1 MNALRLMRDK
11 LPSGKAL
18 GGALRPELVSRLL
31 PVVLLAIGI
40 TALVMMFLWNDQA
53 SYKPVFGAREQVPVS
68 DMMAALDAEGIAYRL
83 HPESGQVLVSSSD
96 LGRARM
102 LLAAKGVT
110 ARLPEGLELM
120 DKNDP
125 LGVTQFVQDIRFRRG
140 LEGEL
145 VQSITSMDA
154 VRSARV
160 HLSVARSSTFVLN
173 AQDKSTASVVLSLHP
188 GRTLGNEQIASII
201 QLVAGS
207 VSNLDP
213 SRVSV
218 VDQAGRLLSAR
229 VDVKDGIDQGSFA
242 DEAVRKAQNDILQNA
257 HQLLQPLLGAGNYNV
272 SVAVELGQD
281 RVQETQERY
290 GDAPKV
296 TNEASREESNRDR
309 VALGVPGSLSNRPAT
324 PAPDANAAP
333 NTAERSAVTRQ
344 FAYDRSVTTIQ
355 RARGQLKKLSVAVVL
370 NDGAAPGAAATG
382 WTPQDIARMEGLLR
396 GGLGINAERG
406 DQLVVSSLAFPGAAP
421 AVPWYEER
429 ETVFEFVTWGLYVLG
444 ALLCYVLLVRPLL
457 RILRERHKPPAEV
470 GMTDLIAL
478 EGGAGAV
485 PAEPPALANPAPA
498 VAALSHKT
506 QAVNSGAMV
515 PLLADY
521 DLPPPGSPVEVL
533 VNHLKVLAQ
542 KEPERVAEVVKQW
555 VQKNAAIS

>member
-1 MNALRLMRDK
+1 M
-11 LPSGKAL
+11 
-18 GGALRPELVSRLL
+18 
-31 PVVLLAIGI
+31 
-40 TALVMMFLWNDQA
+40 
-53 SYKPVFGAREQVPVS
+53 
-68 DMMAALDAEGIAYRL
+68 
-83 HPESGQVLVSSSD
+83 
-96 LGRARM
+96 
-102 LLAAKGVT
+102 
-110 ARLPEGLELM
+110 
-120 DKNDP
+120 
-125 LGVTQFVQDIRFRRG
+125 
-140 LEGEL
+140 
-145 VQSITSMDA
+145 
-154 VRSARV
+154 
-160 HLSVARSSTFVLN
+160 
-173 AQDKSTASVVLSLHP
+173 
-188 GRTLGNEQIASII
+188 
-201 QLVAGS
+201 
-207 VSNLDP
+207 SNLDP

-229 VDVKDGIDQGSFA
+229 VDVKDGIDNGSFA
-242 DEAVRKAQNDILQNA
+242 DEAARKAQNDILQNA

-290 GDAPKV
+290 GDSPKV

-324 PAPDANAAP
+324 PAPAANEAP

-370 NDGAAPGAAATG
+370 NEGAAPGGAASWG
-382 WTPQDIARMEGLLR
+382 PQEIARMEGLLR

-406 DQLVVSSLAFPGAAP
+406 DQLVVSALAFPGAAP
-421 AVPWYEER
+421 AVPWYAER

-444 ALLCYVLLVRPLL
+444 ALLGYFLLARPLL
-457 RILRERHKPPAEV
+457 RLLRERNQPAEV

-478 EGGAGAV
+478 EGGPGA
-485 PAEPPALANPAPA
+485 ADETPALAQPSQA
-498 VAALSHKT
+498 VAALPNKVPPS
-506 QAVNSGAMV
+506 ASGAMV

-555 VQKNAAIS
+555 VQKNAATT

>member
-18 GGALRPELVSRLL
+18 GGALRPEQITRLL

-68 DMMAALDAEGIAYRL
+68 DMMATLDAEGIAYRL

-173 AQDKSTASVVLSLHP
+173 AQDKSTASVVLNLHP

-213 SRVSV
+213 ARVSV

-242 DEAVRKAQNDILQNA
+242 DEAVRKAQSDILQNA

-290 GDAPKV
+290 GDVPKV

-324 PAPDANAAP
+324 PAPDAAP

-370 NDGAAPGAAATG
+370 NDGAAPGATAG
-382 WTPQDIARMEGLLR
+382 WTPEDIARMENLLR

-406 DQLVVSSLAFPGAAP
+406 DQLVVSSLAFPGATP
-421 AVPWYEER
+421 AVPWYAER
-429 ETVFEFVTWGLYVLG
+429 ETVFEFVTWGLYALG
-444 ALLCYVLLVRPLL
+444 ALLCYFLLARPLL
-457 RILRERHKPPAEV
+457 RILRERQKPPAEV

-478 EGGAGAV
+478 EGGAAGAT
-485 PAEPPALANPAPA
+485 AEPPALANPAPA
-498 VAALSHKT
+498 AVALPNKAQPAS
-506 QAVNSGAMV
+506 SGAMV

-555 VQKNAAIS
+555 VQKNAAIT

>member
-1 MNALRLMRDK
+1 MNALRLMREK
-11 LPSGKAL
+11 MPQGQSFGA
-18 GGALRPELVSRLL
+18 ALRPEFFARLL
-31 PVVLLAIGI
+31 PVILLAIGI
-40 TALVMMFLWNDQA
+40 TAMVMMFLWNAQS
-53 SYKPVFGAREQVPVS
+53 SYKPVFGAQEQVPAA
-68 DMMAALDAEGIAYRL
+68 DMMATLDAEGIGYRL
-83 HPESGQVLVSSSD
+83 HPETGQVLVSSSD
-96 LGRARM
+96 LGRVRM

-145 VQSITSMDA
+145 VQSITSMEA
-154 VRSARV
+154 VRGARV

-173 AQDKSTASVVLSLHP
+173 ANDKSTASVVLTLHP
-188 GRTLGNEQIASII
+188 GRNLGNEQIASII

-213 SRVSV
+213 ARVSV

-229 VDVKDGIDQGSFA
+229 VDVKDGIDNGSFA
-242 DEAVRKAQNDILQNA
+242 DEAARKAQNDILQSA

-272 SVAVELGQD
+272 SVAVELDQD
-281 RVQETQERY
+281 RIQETQERY
-290 GDAPKV
+290 GDTPKI

-309 VALGVPGSLSNRPAT
+309 VALGVPGSLSNRPVN
-324 PAPDANAAP
+324 PVPEANAEP
-333 NTAERSAVTRQ
+333 STAERSAVTRQ

-370 NDGAAPGAAATG
+370 NEGAAPGTAKT
-382 WTPQDIARMEGLLR
+382 WTPQEITRMENLLR
-396 GGLGINAERG
+396 GGLGISTERG
-406 DQLVVSSLAFPGAAP
+406 DQLVVSALAFPGAAP

-429 ETVFEFVTWGLYVLG
+429 ESVFEFVTWGLYAVG
-444 ALLCYVLLVRPLL
+444 ALLAYFLVARPLL
-457 RILRERHKPPAEV
+457 RILRGRQKPAEV

-478 EGGAGAV
+478 QGDQGKAAAGDA
-485 PAEPPALANPAPA
+485 PALANLAQA
-498 VAALSHKT
+498 AAALPNAT
-506 QAVNSGAMV
+506 AAQSGAMV

>member
-11 LPSGKAL
+11 LPLGKAL
-18 GGALRPELVSRLL
+18 GGAWRPELASRLL

-40 TALVMMFLWNDQA
+40 TTMVMMFLWNDQA

-68 DMMAALDAEGIAYRL
+68 DMMATLDAEGIGYRL
-83 HPESGQVLVSSSD
+83 HPETGQVLVSSSD
-96 LGRARM
+96 LGRVRM

-173 AQDKSTASVVLSLHP
+173 AQDKSTASVVLNLHP

-229 VDVKDGIDQGSFA
+229 VDVKDGIDNGSFA
-242 DEAVRKAQNDILQNA
+242 DEAARKAQNDILQNA

-324 PAPDANAAP
+324 PAPDANEAP

-370 NDGAAPGAAATG
+370 NEGAAPGGAASWG
-382 WTPQDIARMEGLLR
+382 PQEIARMEGLLR

-406 DQLVVSSLAFPGAAP
+406 DQLVVSALAFPGAAP

-444 ALLCYVLLVRPLL
+444 ALLCYFLLARPLL
-457 RILRERHKPPAEV
+457 RLLRERNKPAAEV

-478 EGGAGAV
+478 EGGPGA
-485 PAEPPALANPAPA
+485 AEEAPALAQPSQA
-498 VAALSHKT
+498 VAALPNKVPPSS
-506 QAVNSGAMV
+506 SGAMV

-555 VQKNAAIS
+555 VQKNAAIT

>member
-1 MNALRLMRDK
+1 MNALRLMREK
-11 LPSGKAL
+11 LPTGMAF
-18 GGALRPELVSRLL
+18 GRAWRPESISRLL
-31 PVVLLAIGI
+31 PVVLLAIGV
-40 TALVMMFLWNDQA
+40 TAMVMMFLWNDQA

-68 DMMAALDAEGIAYRL
+68 DMMATLDAEGIAYRL

-213 SRVSV
+213 ARVSV

-229 VDVKDGIDQGSFA
+229 VDVKDGIDHGSFA
-242 DEAVRKAQNDILQNA
+242 DEAARKAQNDILQNA

-324 PAPDANAAP
+324 PAPDANGAP

-370 NDGAAPGAAATG
+370 NDGAAPGAATG

-429 ETVFEFVTWGLYVLG
+429 ETVFEFVTWGLYALG
-444 ALLCYVLLVRPLL
+444 ALLCYFLLARPLL
-457 RILRERHKPPAEV
+457 RILRERHKPAAEV

-478 EGGAGAV
+478 EGAAAAAGAE
-485 PAEPPALANPAPA
+485 APALANPAPA
-498 VAALSHKT
+498 VAALPNK
-506 QAVNSGAMV
+506 AAPANSGAMV

-555 VQKNAAIS
+555 VQKNAAIT

>member
-18 GGALRPELVSRLL
+18 GGVLRPEQITRLL

-68 DMMAALDAEGIAYRL
+68 DMMATLDAEGIAYRL

-173 AQDKSTASVVLSLHP
+173 AQDKSTASVVLNLHP

-213 SRVSV
+213 ARVSV

-242 DEAVRKAQNDILQNA
+242 DEAVRKAQSDILQNA

-290 GDAPKV
+290 GDVPKV

-324 PAPDANAAP
+324 PAPDAAP

-370 NDGAAPGAAATG
+370 NDGAAPGATAG
-382 WTPQDIARMEGLLR
+382 WTPEDIARMENLLR

-406 DQLVVSSLAFPGAAP
+406 DQLVVSSLAFPGATP
-421 AVPWYEER
+421 AVPWYAER
-429 ETVFEFVTWGLYVLG
+429 ETVFEFVTWGLYALG
-444 ALLCYVLLVRPLL
+444 ALLCYFLLARPLL
-457 RILRERHKPPAEV
+457 RILRERQKPPAEV

-478 EGGAGAV
+478 EGGAAGAT
-485 PAEPPALANPAPA
+485 AEPPALANPAPA
-498 VAALSHKT
+498 AVALPNKA
-506 QAVNSGAMV
+506 QPANSGAMV

-555 VQKNAAIS
+555 VQKNAAIT

>member
-11 LPSGKAL
+11 LPLGKAL
-18 GGALRPELVSRLL
+18 GGAWRPEMASRLL

-40 TALVMMFLWNDQA
+40 TAMVMMFLWNDQA

-68 DMMAALDAEGIAYRL
+68 DMMATLDAEGIGYRL
-83 HPESGQVLVSSSD
+83 HPETGQVLVSSSD
-96 LGRARM
+96 LGRVRM

-173 AQDKSTASVVLSLHP
+173 AQDKSTASVVLNLHP

-229 VDVKDGIDQGSFA
+229 VDVKDGIDNGSFA
-242 DEAVRKAQNDILQNA
+242 DEAARKAQNDILQNA

-370 NDGAAPGAAATG
+370 NEGAAPAGATSWG
-382 WTPQDIARMEGLLR
+382 PEEIARMEGLLR

-406 DQLVVSSLAFPGAAP
+406 DQLVVSALAFPGAAP
-421 AVPWYEER
+421 AVPWYAER
-429 ETVFEFVTWGLYVLG
+429 ETVFEFVSWGLYALG
-444 ALLCYVLLVRPLL
+444 ALLAYFLLARPLL
-457 RILRERHKPPAEV
+457 RLLRERHKPAAEV

-478 EGGAGAV
+478 EGGPGN
-485 PAEPPALANPAPA
+485 AEEAPALAQPSQA
-498 VAALSHKT
+498 VAALPNKVQPS
-506 QAVNSGAMV
+506 ASGAMV

-555 VQKNAAIS
+555 VQKNAAIT

>member
-1 MNALRLMRDK
+1 MNALRLMREK
-11 LPSGKAL
+11 MPQGKTF
-18 GGALRPELVSRLL
+18 GDALRPEFVSRLL
-31 PVVLLAIGI
+31 PVLVLAIGI
-40 TALVMMFLWNDQA
+40 TAMVMMFLWNAQS
-53 SYKPVFGAREQVPVS
+53 SYKPVFGAQEQVPAA
-68 DMMAALDAEGIAYRL
+68 DMMATLDAEGIGYRL
-83 HPESGQVLVSSSD
+83 HPETGQVLVSSSD
-96 LGRARM
+96 LGRVRM

-145 VQSITSMDA
+145 VQSITSLDA
-154 VRSARV
+154 VRAARV

-173 AQDKSTASVVLSLHP
+173 ANDKSTASVVLTLHP
-188 GRTLGNEQIASII
+188 GRNLGNEQIASII

-229 VDVKDGIDQGSFA
+229 VDVKDGIDNGSFA
-242 DEAVRKAQNDILQNA
+242 DEAARKAQNDILQNA

-272 SVAVELGQD
+272 SVAVELDQD

-290 GDAPKV
+290 GDTPKI

-309 VALGVPGSLSNRPAT
+309 VALGVPGSLSNRPVNPVPET
-324 PAPDANAAP
+324 KDEP

-344 FAYDRSVTTIQ
+344 FAYDRSVTTIE

-370 NDGAAPGAAATG
+370 NEGAAPGTATA
-382 WTPQDIARMEGLLR
+382 WTPQEITRMENLLR
-396 GGLGINAERG
+396 GGLGINTERG
-406 DQLVVSSLAFPGAAP
+406 DQLVVSALAFPGAAP

-429 ETVFEFVTWGLYVLG
+429 ESVFEFVTWGLYALG
-444 ALLCYVLLVRPLL
+444 ALLAYFLVARPLL
-457 RILRERHKPPAEV
+457 RILRGRQKPADV

-478 EGGAGAV
+478 QGGPVKAAV
-485 PAEPPALANPAPA
+485 GEAPALASPAQA
-498 VAALSHKT
+498 TAALPNST
-506 QAVNSGAMV
+506 AAPSGAMV

>member
-11 LPSGKAL
+11 LPLGKAL
-18 GGALRPELVSRLL
+18 GGAWRPEMASRLL

-40 TALVMMFLWNDQA
+40 TAMVMMFLWNDQA

-68 DMMAALDAEGIAYRL
+68 DMMATLDAEGIGYRL
-83 HPESGQVLVSSSD
+83 HPDTGQVLVSSSD
-96 LGRARM
+96 LGRVRM

-173 AQDKSTASVVLSLHP
+173 AQDKSTASVVLNLHP

-229 VDVKDGIDQGSFA
+229 VDVKDGIDNGSFA
-242 DEAVRKAQNDILQNA
+242 DEAARKAQNDILQNA

-290 GDAPKV
+290 GDSPKV

-370 NDGAAPGAAATG
+370 NEGAAPGGAANWG
-382 WTPQDIARMEGLLR
+382 PQEIARMESLLR

-406 DQLVVSSLAFPGAAP
+406 DQLVVSALAFPGAAP
-421 AVPWYEER
+421 AVPWYAER
-429 ETVFEFVTWGLYVLG
+429 ETVFEFVTWGLYALG
-444 ALLCYVLLVRPLL
+444 ALLAYFLLARPLL
-457 RILRERHKPPAEV
+457 RLLRERNKPAAEV

-478 EGGAGAV
+478 EGGPGN
-485 PAEPPALANPAPA
+485 AEEAPALAQPSPA
-498 VAALSHKT
+498 VAALPNKVQPS
-506 QAVNSGAMV
+506 ASGAMV

-555 VQKNAAIS
+555 VQKNAAIT

>member
-1 MNALRLMRDK
+1 MNALRLMREK

-18 GGALRPELVSRLL
+18 GGALRPELISRLL

-40 TALVMMFLWNDQA
+40 TAMVMMFLWNDQS
-53 SYKPVFGAREQVPVS
+53 SYKPVFGAQEQVPVS
-68 DMMAALDAEGIAYRL
+68 DMMATLDAEGIAYRL
-83 HPESGQVLVSSSD
+83 HPETGQVLVSSSH

-154 VRSARV
+154 VRTARV

-213 SRVSV
+213 ARVSV

-229 VDVKDGIDQGSFA
+229 VDVKDGIDNGSFA
-242 DEAVRKAQNDILQNA
+242 DEAARKAQNDILQNA

-290 GDAPKV
+290 GDVPKV

-309 VALGVPGSLSNRPAT
+309 VALGVPGSLSNRPAA

-370 NDGAAPGAAATG
+370 NDGAAPGAATG

-421 AVPWYEER
+421 TVPWYEER

-444 ALLCYVLLVRPLL
+444 ALLCYFLLARPLL
-457 RILRERHKPPAEV
+457 RILRERNKPAEV

-485 PAEPPALANPAPA
+485 ASEAPALANPAQA
-498 VAALSHKT
+498 VAALPNKVQSAT
-506 QAVNSGAMV
+506 SGAMV

-555 VQKNAAIS
+555 VQKNAAIT

>member
-1 MNALRLMRDK
+1 MNALRLMREK

-18 GGALRPELVSRLL
+18 GGALRPELISRLL
-31 PVVLLAIGI
+31 SVVLLAIGI
-40 TALVMMFLWNDQA
+40 TAMVMMFLWNDQS
-53 SYKPVFGAREQVPVS
+53 SYKPVFGAQEQVPVS
-68 DMMAALDAEGIAYRL
+68 DMMATLDAEGIAYRL
-83 HPESGQVLVSSSD
+83 HPETGQVLVSSSN

-154 VRSARV
+154 VRTARV

-213 SRVSV
+213 ARVSV

-229 VDVKDGIDQGSFA
+229 VDVKDGIDGGSFA
-242 DEAVRKAQNDILQNA
+242 DEAARKAQNDILQNA

-290 GDAPKV
+290 GDVPKV

-309 VALGVPGSLSNRPAT
+309 VALGVPGSLSNRPAA

-370 NDGAAPGAAATG
+370 NDGAAPGAATG

-421 AVPWYEER
+421 TVPWYEER

-444 ALLCYVLLVRPLL
+444 ALLCYFLLARPLL
-457 RILRERHKPPAEV
+457 RILRERNKPAEV

-478 EGGAGAV
+478 EGGAGA
-485 PAEPPALANPAPA
+485 AASEAPALANPA
-498 VAALSHKT
+498 
-506 QAVNSGAMV
+506 QAVPALPNKVQPATSGAMV

-555 VQKNAAIS
+555 VQKNAAIT

>member
-18 GGALRPELVSRLL
+18 GGALRPEQITRLL

-68 DMMAALDAEGIAYRL
+68 DMMATLDAEGIAYRL

-173 AQDKSTASVVLSLHP
+173 AQDKSTASVVLNLHP

-213 SRVSV
+213 ARVSV

-242 DEAVRKAQNDILQNA
+242 DEAVRKAQSDILQNA

-290 GDAPKV
+290 GDVPKV

-324 PAPDANAAP
+324 PAPDAAP

-370 NDGAAPGAAATG
+370 NDGAAPGATAG
-382 WTPQDIARMEGLLR
+382 WTPEDIARMENLLR

-406 DQLVVSSLAFPGAAP
+406 DQLVVSSLAFPGATP
-421 AVPWYEER
+421 AVPWYAER
-429 ETVFEFVTWGLYVLG
+429 ETVFEFVTWGLYALG
-444 ALLCYVLLVRPLL
+444 ALLCYFLLARPLL
-457 RILRERHKPPAEV
+457 RILRERQKPPAEV

-478 EGGAGAV
+478 EGGAAGAA
-485 PAEPPALANPAPA
+485 AEPPALANPAPA
-498 VAALSHKT
+498 AVALPNKA
-506 QAVNSGAMV
+506 QPANSGAMV

-555 VQKNAAIS
+555 VQKNAAIT

>member
-18 GGALRPELVSRLL
+18 GGALRPELMSRLL

-68 DMMAALDAEGIAYRL
+68 DMMATLDAEGIAYRL

-173 AQDKSTASVVLSLHP
+173 AQDKSTASVVLNLHP

-213 SRVSV
+213 ARVSV

-242 DEAVRKAQNDILQNA
+242 DEAVRKAQSDILQNA

-290 GDAPKV
+290 GDVPKV

-324 PAPDANAAP
+324 PAPDAAP

-370 NDGAAPGAAATG
+370 NDGAAPGATAG
-382 WTPQDIARMEGLLR
+382 WTPEDIARMENLLR

-406 DQLVVSSLAFPGAAP
+406 DQLVVSSLAFPGATP
-421 AVPWYEER
+421 AVPWYAER
-429 ETVFEFVTWGLYVLG
+429 ETVFEFVTWGLYALG
-444 ALLCYVLLVRPLL
+444 ALLCYFLLARPLL
-457 RILRERHKPPAEV
+457 RILRERQKPPAEV

-478 EGGAGAV
+478 EGGAAGAA
-485 PAEPPALANPAPA
+485 AEPPALANPAPA
-498 VAALSHKT
+498 AVALPNKA
-506 QAVNSGAMV
+506 QPANSGAMV

-555 VQKNAAIS
+555 VQKNAAIT